1 MDLLSGVPT
10 PAGDDFD
17 DVSNAGVRGQPLN
30 RIYTVRTARASLSAF
45 SPRPGALLSLLVA
58 ATIPLLPVSPHP
70 LCGSFF
76 LLLHYRWLHALGAAW
91 WRVRGD
97 ATPRAQSIARG
108 QRGQRRRQGVRGSL
122 RWELVARALPAP
134 PAAFAQ
140 AGLFHEGLEVVK
152 LSN

>member
-1 MDLLSGVPT
+1 MPT

-30 RIYTVRTARASLSAF
+30 RIYTVRKCATAGTAGTARASLSAF
-45 SPRPGALLSLLVA
+45 SPRPAALLSLLVA

-91 WRVRGD
+91 WWVRD
-97 ATPRAQSIARG
+97 DATPATPRAQSIARG
-108 QRGQRRRQGVRGSL
+108 QRVRGSL
-122 RWELVARALPAP
+122 RWEFGAEIIGGESAARPARSLCAGGTLP
-134 PAAFAQ
+134 
-140 AGLFHEGLEVVK
+140 
-152 LSN
+152 